1 MNVSPILAGIQF
13 RAAQARKRILQR
25 HTWVPLT
32 GYASLGCGVAS
43 CVLAHRRHILAHKV
57 TAMIALAAAAAH
69 ILLLKT
75 MHGIG
80 RHRPLANK

>member
-1 MNVSPILAGIQF
+1 MKVSPIIAGIQF
-13 RAAQARKRILQR
+13 RAAQARHRLMHR
-25 HTWVPLT
+25 HAWIPLT

-57 TAMIALAAAAAH
+57 TAMIALAAATAH

-80 RHRPLANK
+80 KHRH